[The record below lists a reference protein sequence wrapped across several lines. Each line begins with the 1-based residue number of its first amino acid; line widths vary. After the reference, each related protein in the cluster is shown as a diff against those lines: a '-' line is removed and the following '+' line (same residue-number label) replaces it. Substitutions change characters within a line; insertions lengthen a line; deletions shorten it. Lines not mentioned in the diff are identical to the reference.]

1 MTITPV
7 IISAKV
13 SPTTDTICGMASRRP
28 TCSTACVRVMP
39 QDIAISMYP
48 EEANSPNADRVY
60 RIRPAPTMMPTLKA
74 GSINE
79 VSARPGAPQ
88 PAAGKPCEGRT
99 PIRPTPRP
107 NSRISS
113 MPLHSAGMAPPTMET
128 SR

>member
-1 MTITPV
+1 MTMTPV

-28 TCSTACVRVMP
+28 TRSTACVRVMP

-48 EEANSPNADRVY
+48 EAASSPSADRVY

-74 GSINE
+74 GSTSE
-79 VSARPGAPQ
+79 VSAWTGAPQ
-88 PAAGKPCEGRT
+88 PAAGKPCEGRMPT
-99 PIRPTPRP
+99 SPTPRP

-113 MPLHSAGMAPPTMET
+113 MPLHSAGMAPPMMEI